1 MPFTSDPE
9 LTQLRVE
16 ELDAYMREHVDDGE
30 RLVCARAAGCR
41 SSIEPGGNFYE
52 GQGTH
57 VGAHYDLTEDGVDW
71 RVMVIGMETGRGD
84 EHVSIAERTA
94 DQNRAISMTFNQ
106 RHAHM
111 RGTTSVLRTAF
122 GREYGADRAGELLD
136 LRNQGEVVHL
146 MNAYALVNL
155 RLCSATKGT
164 GYRSAAS
171 SILSSNCF
179 PHLVRTIEIL
189 EPTLCIMQ
197 GASIYR
203 DIACRIATVEKIDA
217 NLEVAKFGRHQ
228 TLFFHGNHPSAGSST
243 TGYGTASASPY
254 FLQTV
259 EPAIREARRR
269 WFKRS

>member
-1 MPFTSDPE
+1 MRICASTS
-9 LTQLRVE
+9 TMVNGWSVRVP
-16 ELDAYMREHVDDGE
+16 
-30 RLVCARAAGCR
+30 LVVVAQSSRAATFTR
-41 SSIEPGGNFYE
+41 AR
-52 GQGTH
+52 TH

-122 GREYGADRAGELLD
+122 GREYGADRAGELPD

-179 PHLVRTIEIL
+179 PIWCGRSRYLSRRCASCKARVSTVISHVGLLRSRRSMRT
-189 EPTLCIMQ
+189 
-197 GASIYR
+197 
-203 DIACRIATVEKIDA
+203 
-217 NLEVAKFGRHQ
+217 
-228 TLFFHGNHPSAGSST
+228 
-243 TGYGTASASPY
+243 
-254 FLQTV
+254 
-259 EPAIREARRR
+259 
-269 WFKRS
+269 